1 MSLAVNGWNTNNPF
15 AYLQS
20 LWQQGPSAS
29 TTPAQSDP
37 LSALLASLG
46 QQGTAATPPASA
58 TTSPV
63 SSATAVAGSTATQF
77 GPQTLQAL
85 LALQTGG
92 SDPQS
97 LFSQFAN
104 AATGADPAG
113 AAQTPQSPGQHG
125 HHHHRHVGAGGSGSG
140 LGTGSQNPLAM
151 LTAAGSGA
159 TSQTTTGASGSTTTS
174 ITYADGSTVTLTS
187 PASGSSTTPAGTAN
201 VAGNNLIEQLIQM
214 QAQLLNPANTQSI
227 ATV

>member
-1 MSLAVNGWNTNNPF
+1 MSLSVNGWNNNPF

-20 LWQQGPSAS
+20 LWQQGLSAS
-29 TTPAQSDP
+29 GTQAQSDP
-37 LSALLASLG
+37 LSALLAELG
-46 QQGTAATPPASA
+46 QQGTAGTPASA
-58 TTSPV
+58 TTS
-63 SSATAVAGSTATQF
+63 SASGATTVPGGTATQF

-85 LALQTGG
+85 LALQSGG

-97 LFSQFAN
+97 LLSQFAN
-104 AATGADPAG
+104 AATGADPAA

-125 HHHHRHVGAGGSGSG
+125 HHHRMGTGGSSSG
-140 LGTGSQNPLAM
+140 TVGQNPLAM

-159 TSQTTTGASGSTTTS
+159 TSQTTTGADGATTTS

-187 PASGSSTTPAGTAN
+187 PAAGSSTTSAGAGS